1 MTENEI
7 AKIIVD
13 CCFKIHTTLGPGLL
27 ESVYEEILAYELI
40 KQNLQIKRQHPIPVI
55 YESVKMNLGFRSDLI
70 VEHKV
75 IVEIKSIETIA
86 PVHAKQVLTYLKLTD
101 IKLGLLINFNE
112 ALIKDGIKRIVNKL

>member
-70 VEHKV
+70 VEHK
-75 IVEIKSIETIA
+75 EIGRA
-86 PVHAKQVLTYLKLTD
+86 HV
-101 IKLGLLINFNE
+101 
-112 ALIKDGIKRIVNKL
+112 